1 MKVGI
6 IGYGSQAKRII
17 KILQKLKIKPTHI
30 FKPKIKKKDPNYI
43 VDNIKLLN
51 NCDALFIC
59 SPNDTH
65 HKYISMFSKK
75 YIFCEK
81 PLVNNNRE
89 LIKIKNNKKLFVN
102 YNYRFGY
109 LSRSIENRRKFNLGN
124 IISGHLIMSQG
135 LASKKS
141 YSKSWRSNIKNC
153 KYGVFEILG
162 VHLIDLI
169 AFHFKVKKITKTM
182 FNISKNGSA
191 YDTSFFQI
199 LLSNKAY
206 ISCSVSY
213 FAPFISK
220 QLLVFENGYIEMNNK
235 YLEIRGPRNTF
246 DKKGFFKTPP
256 LIFKKKFGKK
266 NDYDYSLSESVKFFL
281 EKVYQNKE
289 FDEKFLKT
297 SIFTNRLTF

>member
-17 KILQKLKIKPTHI
+17 KILQKLNIKPKYI
-30 FKPKIKKKDPNYI
+30 YKPKIKKKDPNFI
-43 VDNIKLLN
+43 INNIKLLN
-51 NCDALFIC
+51 NCNAIFIC
-59 SPNDTH
+59 SPNNTH
-65 HKYISMFSKK
+65 YQYISIFSNK

-81 PLVNNNRE
+81 PLVSNNKE
-89 LIKIKNNKKLFVN
+89 LKKIKNNKKLFVN

-109 LSRSIENRRKFNLGN
+109 LSRSIQNRKKFNLGN
-124 IISGHLIMSQG
+124 IVSGHLIMAQG
-135 LASKKS
+135 LASKKI

-169 AFHFKVKKITKTM
+169 AFHFKIKKINKTM
-182 FNISKNGSA
+182 INISKNGSA

-199 LLSNKAY
+199 VLSNKIN

-220 QLLVFENGYIEMNNK
+220 LLLVFENGYIEMDDK
-235 YLEIRGPRNTF
+235 CIEIKGPRNTF

-256 LIFKKKFGKK
+256 LIFKKKFNNKS
-266 NDYDYSLSESVKFFL
+266 DYDYSLIESIKFFL
-281 EKVYQNKE
+281 KKVYQNQKFE
-289 FDEKFLKT
+289 EKYLKT
-297 SIFTNRLTF
+297 SIYTNKLTF